1 MNGARI
7 FSANDPADT
16 LMRRNLRCGNRDLDL
31 SRPRV
36 MGILNVTPDSFSDGG
51 RFTTPDAALVQARR
65 MVDEGAAL
73 IDVGGESTRPG
84 ARPVSV
90 HEEID
95 RVVPVVE
102 RIVRELDTCVSVD
115 TGTPELMRAAA
126 AAGAHMLNDVR
137 ALRRDGALVAAR
149 DTGLPICLMHMQGEP
164 GAMQQSPHYDD
175 VVVEVSDFLRQR
187 IAACVETGI
196 GYDRLLIDP
205 GFDFGKTLTHNLQLL
220 RRLDELSSLGVP
232 VLAGVSRKSMIGRA
246 LNDGRADRPV
256 AGRLYGSLAAAVIAA
271 MKGATILRVH
281 DVAAT
286 VDALAVVAALTG
298 ETL

>member
-7 FSANDPADT
+7 FSANDPADA

-51 RFTTPDAALVQARR
+51 RFTTLDAALAQARR

-73 IDVGGESTRPG
+73 IDVGGESTRPC

-90 HEEID
+90 HEELD

-126 AAGAHMLNDVR
+126 AAGAHLLNDVR

-205 GFDFGKTLTHNLQLL
+205 GFGFGKTFTHNLQLL

>member
-1 MNGARI
+1 
-7 FSANDPADT
+7 
-16 LMRRNLRCGNRDLDL
+16 MRRNLRCGNRDLDL

-126 AAGAHMLNDVR
+126 AAGAHLLNDVR

-205 GFDFGKTLTHNLQLL
+205 GFGFGKTFTHNLQLL

>member
-1 MNGARI
+1 
-7 FSANDPADT
+7 
-16 LMRRNLRCGNRDLDL
+16 MRRNLRCGNRDLDL

-51 RFTTPDAALVQARR
+51 RFTSPDAALAQARR

-90 HEEID
+90 HEELD

-126 AAGAHMLNDVR
+126 AAGAHLLNDVR

-175 VVVEVSDFLRQR
+175 VVVEVSDFLRER

-205 GFDFGKTLTHNLQLL
+205 GFGFGKTFTHNLQLL

>member
-1 MNGARI
+1 
-7 FSANDPADT
+7 
-16 LMRRNLRCGNRDLDL
+16 MRRNLRCGNRDLDL

-126 AAGAHMLNDVR
+126 AAGAHLFNDVR

-205 GFDFGKTLTHNLQLL
+205 GFGFGKTFTHNLQLL

>member
-1 MNGARI
+1 
-7 FSANDPADT
+7 
-16 LMRRNLRCGNRDLDL
+16 MRRNLRCGNRDLDL

-51 RFTTPDAALVQARR
+51 RFTSPDAALAQARR

-90 HEEID
+90 HEELD

-126 AAGAHMLNDVR
+126 AAGAHLLNDVR

-149 DTGLPICLMHMQGEP
+149 NTGLPICLMHMQGEP

-187 IAACVETGI
+187 IAVCVEAGI

-205 GFDFGKTLTHNLQLL
+205 GFGFGKTFTHNLQLL
-220 RRLDELSSLGVP
+220 RRLDEFSSLGVP

-271 MKGATILRVH
+271 IKGATILRVH

>member
-1 MNGARI
+1 
-7 FSANDPADT
+7 
-16 LMRRNLRCGNRDLDL
+16 MRRNLRCGNRDLDL

-90 HEEID
+90 HEELD

-102 RIVRELDTCVSVD
+102 RIARELDTCVSVD

-126 AAGAHMLNDVR
+126 AAGAHLLNDVR

-205 GFDFGKTLTHNLQLL
+205 GFGFGKTFTHNLQLL

>member
-1 MNGARI
+1 
-7 FSANDPADT
+7 
-16 LMRRNLRCGNRDLDL
+16 MRRNLRCGNRDLDL

-51 RFTTPDAALVQARR
+51 RFTSPDAALAQARR

-90 HEEID
+90 HEELD

-126 AAGAHMLNDVR
+126 AAGAHLLNDVR

-149 DTGLPICLMHMQGEP
+149 NTGLPICLMHMQGEP

-205 GFDFGKTLTHNLQLL
+205 GFGFGKTFTHNLQLL

-271 MKGATILRVH
+271 IKGATILRVH

>member
-1 MNGARI
+1 
-7 FSANDPADT
+7 
-16 LMRRNLRCGNRDLDL
+16 MRRNLRCGNRDLDL

-51 RFTTPDAALVQARR
+51 RFTTLDAALAQARR

-90 HEEID
+90 HEELD

-205 GFDFGKTLTHNLQLL
+205 GFGFGKTLTHNLQLL

>member
-1 MNGARI
+1 
-7 FSANDPADT
+7 
-16 LMRRNLRCGNRDLDL
+16 MRRNLRCGNRDLDL

-90 HEEID
+90 HEELD

-126 AAGAHMLNDVR
+126 AAGAHLLNDVR

-205 GFDFGKTLTHNLQLL
+205 GFGFGKTFTHNLQLL

>member
-1 MNGARI
+1 
-7 FSANDPADT
+7 
-16 LMRRNLRCGNRDLDL
+16 MRRNLRCGNRDLDL

-102 RIVRELDTCVSVD
+102 RIARELDTCVSVD

-205 GFDFGKTLTHNLQLL
+205 GFGFGKTFTHNLQLL

>member
-1 MNGARI
+1 
-7 FSANDPADT
+7 
-16 LMRRNLRCGNRDLDL
+16 MRRNLRCGNRDLDL

-102 RIVRELDTCVSVD
+102 RIARELDTCVSVD

-126 AAGAHMLNDVR
+126 AAGAHLFNDVR

-205 GFDFGKTLTHNLQLL
+205 GFGFGKTFTHNLQLL